1 MEQST
6 NLGCLTIIFQ
16 RSAFNAADP
25 YVYFLSCKTR
35 FFTSLY
41 EHFCN
46 GLYPNYWG
54 EGFAP
59 VERLICIFF
68 FNSESRLWKNNNSS
82 RQKVHFALR
91 KRKKKKKKARGARP
105 HWDPF
110 KKGFGSRESVRWG
123 MHRWEGRRLST
134 PVLMQIFEYTWKI
147 HFFAPFS
154 PAKCVG
160 GECESCCIDWLVLYK
175 EYKLLLE

>member
-1 MEQST
+1 MFIFWAVKQDSSLAFT
-6 NLGCLTIIFQ
+6 NISVMDFIQTIGEKALLQ
-16 RSAFNAADP
+16 WSDW
-25 YVYFLSCKTR
+25 YVF
-35 FFTSLY
+35 
-41 EHFCN
+41 
-46 GLYPNYWG
+46 
-54 EGFAP
+54 
-59 VERLICIFF
+59 FF

-91 KRKKKKKKARGARP
+91 KRKIKKKARGARP

-160 GECESCCIDWLVLYK
+160 GECESCCIDWLILYK